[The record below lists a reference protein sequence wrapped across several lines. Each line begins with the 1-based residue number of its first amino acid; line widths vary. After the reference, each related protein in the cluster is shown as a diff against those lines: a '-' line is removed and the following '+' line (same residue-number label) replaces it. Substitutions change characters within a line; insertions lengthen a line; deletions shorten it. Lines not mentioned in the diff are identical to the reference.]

1 MLNLLTYNLNDL
13 DKNKISNTKLKS
25 AKSLIK
31 EINSDLSIKK
41 CLGNSC
47 GGTIYL
53 INNNKNT
60 NQYNKKLICKQI
72 PLTSSITKPYIEKY
86 YKIMNKIYNNHGLRM
101 FINPILEYKFKGDY
115 LYLIYPYYSGY
126 NLEQLKSKILKL
138 DNENFKVIIKHLVKQ
153 ILKGLSIL
161 HNKQIYHQNITPY
174 NIIVNTSNKSKQIK
188 VKFYDLSINN
198 SKTRVIVQGI
208 SQNPVTDQLEHV
220 DFLRVNDKTKVTIE
234 VPVKF
239 LNETLSPG
247 IKRGGVLNVVRYT
260 VEVICPVNKIPE
272 SFEFNL
278 EGLEIGDSIHI
289 SHTKIDEGVEPTIKD
304 RDFTVASILAPSALV
319 SAETSEDKADDGEEE
334 GKDKEAAEESKPE
347 EENKK

>member
-1 MLNLLTYNLNDL
+1 MSSIDTLSASLREKVGTNSA
-13 DKNKISNTKLKS
+13 KKVRIANKIPAIIYGDGKNPEPI
-25 AKSLIK
+25 SLDVKDLRI
-31 EINSDLSIKK
+31 EINK
-41 CLGNSC
+41 
-47 GGTIYL
+47 
-53 INNNKNT
+53 
-60 NQYNKKLICKQI
+60 
-72 PLTSSITKPYIEKY
+72 SSFL
-86 YKIMNKIYNNHGLRM
+86 NKI
-101 FINPILEYKFKGDY
+101 
-115 LYLIYPYYSGY
+115 
-126 NLEQLKSKILKL
+126 
-138 DNENFKVIIKHLVKQ
+138 
-153 ILKGLSIL
+153 
-161 HNKQIYHQNITPY
+161 
-174 NIIVNTSNKSKQIK
+174 
-188 VKFYDLSINN
+188 YDLSIND

-319 SAETSEDKADDGEEE
+319 SAETSEDKAEGEEEE